1 MLENLRQPGKIGSR
15 DPGKTNFL
23 AARFLPAVRWSAFS
37 SVQQWPHLETASRKT
52 CQPIAPRQI
61 LKPPQK

>member
-1 MLENLRQPGKIGSR
+1 MLENLRRPGKMRNR
-15 DPGKTNFL
+15 DPRKTNVP
-23 AARFLPAVRWSAFS
+23 APRFLQAVRWSAFS

-61 LKPPQK
+61 LKPRQ